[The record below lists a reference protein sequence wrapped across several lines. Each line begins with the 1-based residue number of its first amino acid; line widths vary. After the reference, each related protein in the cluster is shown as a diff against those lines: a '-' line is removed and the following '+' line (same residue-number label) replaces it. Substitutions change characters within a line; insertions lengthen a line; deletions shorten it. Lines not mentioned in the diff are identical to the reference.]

1 MSTIS
6 MQPHGTSVK
15 RAAWTVAVFYILI
28 AFEFFYMASP
38 FAIYFYSV
46 CRPGLNFLNQV
57 PGAAWLTSF
66 FLPHIVAETSST
78 LVNLH
83 NVVGAVLAILGFV
96 TFCVGAGQVYYYRLT
111 RKGAVTGGIYNIIR
125 HPQYAS
131 FALCSFGLLLLWP
144 RYIVLV
150 MFMTMLFAYYFL
162 AKVEEREC
170 EEKFGQSYIDYKN
183 RTNMFLPFRIPLT
196 EKLPN
201 LPQSRLKKAL
211 SIAALYVL
219 TVLVSLGLARGIQS
233 LALDSL
239 YALYSKDSA
248 YISVS
253 KIKPETMEKLV
264 AIALANED
272 VQTKLGD
279 AKDSTNTKF
288 LNYVLPAEWY
298 VSEIPMN
305 VVEGS
310 PDHFLRSDDYDKSHY
325 KIIFTKADLRTD
337 RHVEGKELL
346 LNTVKRI
353 PIVEVWLDL
362 SQSKVNN
369 VQNPPATMKYENT
382 PVPVY

>member
-1 MSTIS
+1 M
-6 MQPHGTSVK
+6 
-15 RAAWTVAVFYILI
+15 
-28 AFEFFYMASP
+28 
-38 FAIYFYSV
+38 
-46 CRPGLNFLNQV
+46 
-57 PGAAWLTSF
+57 
-66 FLPHIVAETSST
+66 
-78 LVNLH
+78 
-83 NVVGAVLAILGFV
+83 FV
-96 TFCVGAGQVYYYRLT
+96 
-111 RKGAVTGGIYNIIR
+111 
-125 HPQYAS
+125 
-131 FALCSFGLLLLWP
+131 
-144 RYIVLV
+144 
-150 MFMTMLFAYYFL
+150 TMLFAYYFL

-183 RTNMFLPFRIPLT
+183 RTNMFLPFRIPFT

-219 TVLVSLGLARGIQS
+219 TVLVSLGLARGLQS

-253 KIKPETMEKLV
+253 KIKPETIEKLV

-272 VQTKLGD
+272 VQTKLND

-298 VSEIPMN
+298 VSEIPTN
-305 VVEGS
+305 VVEGRM
-310 PDHFLRSDDYDKSHY
+310 P
-325 KIIFTKADLRTD
+325 II
-337 RHVEGKELL
+337 
-346 LNTVKRI
+346 
-353 PIVEVWLDL
+353 EVWLDL

-369 VQNPPATMKYENT
+369 VQNPPATVKYENV